1 MLIIKKLLLITLFY
15 LNYYNFS
22 FAENIDKNY
31 LYSLVKESENRQ
43 LISFFEKKS
52 FSYPEGIYIENSPNK
67 TTKEKEVFVV
77 VASKKKPTLMY
88 NVYYISDSN
97 KEFNIGNIQGRLY
110 RFKLMDKF
118 LYIENKRNSSRVNF
132 NDVENYGILT
142 LFHSD
147 MDKPVFTK
155 IFDNE
160 RVSKLMKVLN
170 KSNMATLEYLTTKK
184 IKKKFLKKNIDLS
197 N

>member
-1 MLIIKKLLLITLFY
+1 MIKKLLLVTLFY
-15 LNYYNFS
+15 FNCSSFS
-22 FAENIDKNY
+22 FAENIDINY
-31 LYSLVKESENRQ
+31 FYSLVNKSENQQ
-43 LISFFEKKS
+43 LISFFKKKNY
-52 FSYPEGIYIENSPNK
+52 SYPEGIYTENSPDK
-67 TTKEKEVFVV
+67 TTNEKEVFVV

-88 NVYYISDSN
+88 NVYYITDSN
-97 KEFNIGNIQGRLY
+97 KEFKIGNIQGRLY

-118 LYIENKRNSSRVNF
+118 LYIENKRNSSKVNF

-160 RVSKLMKVLN
+160 RVGKLMKVLN
-170 KSNMATLEYLTTKK
+170 KSNMATLDYLTTKK
-184 IKKKFLKKNIDLS
+184 IKKEFLKKNINLS
-197 N
+197 NK